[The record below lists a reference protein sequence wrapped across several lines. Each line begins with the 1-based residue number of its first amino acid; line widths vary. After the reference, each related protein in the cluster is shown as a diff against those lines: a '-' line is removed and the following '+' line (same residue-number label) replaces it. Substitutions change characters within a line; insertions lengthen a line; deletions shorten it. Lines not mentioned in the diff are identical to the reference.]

1 VSSSEIVNDYPSWS
15 PRFWAGLNVADYFR
29 LMRRNRFRI
38 HPSRYGMTIMV
49 GGCSVMSTGL
59 SLIQNLVFGKRIRNT
74 RLEPPVFVIGHW
86 RSGTT
91 LLHELLAL
99 DPQFSWPTTFQC
111 FVPSHFLV
119 SSPLLKPLVRVLM
132 PKRRPMD
139 SMPAGADLPQED
151 EFALAA
157 LGAPSPYLFLAF
169 CQETPPHLD
178 MLNLEGASDRD
189 VEKLRN
195 AMTRFYKAL
204 AYRNPGRL
212 VLKSP
217 THTGR
222 MAALARWFP
231 DARFIHISRH
241 PGKVV
246 PSTVHLWRSLAS
258 VQGYQLPSREVPDFE
273 PYVHRCQNL
282 MYDGY
287 FRDREL
293 IPENQRLEM
302 RFEDLIES
310 PLENMERIYDEFGF
324 EGFSK
329 MIPRIRQ
336 FLESR
341 QDHKSNRIELT
352 ESLRQGIDL
361 HWARYMDAFG
371 YQLQAV

>member
-1 VSSSEIVNDYPSWS
+1 
-15 PRFWAGLNVADYFR
+15 
-29 LMRRNRFRI
+29 
-38 HPSRYGMTIMV
+38 MTIMV
-49 GGCSVMSTGL
+49 GGCTVSSTCL
-59 SLIQNLVFGKRIRNT
+59 SLVQRLVYGKRVGNT

-119 SSPLLKPLVRVLM
+119 SSPFLRPLVRVLM

-139 SMPAGADLPQED
+139 SMPAGVDLPQED

-157 LGAPSPYLFLAF
+157 LGAPSPYLYLAF
-169 CQETPPHLD
+169 CHEAPPHLD
-178 MLNLEGASDRD
+178 MLNLDGASPQD
-189 VEKLRN
+189 VEKLHS
-195 AMTRFYKAL
+195 AMTRFYQAV
-204 AYRNPGRL
+204 AFRNPGRL

-222 MAALARWFP
+222 IAAISRWFP
-231 DARFIHISRH
+231 GARFIHISRH
-241 PGKVV
+241 PERIV

-258 VQGYQLPSREVPDFE
+258 VQGFQLPARQVPDFE
-273 PYVHRCQNL
+273 PYVHQCQKL

-287 FRDREL
+287 FRDRDL

-310 PLENMERIYDEFGF
+310 PLENMERIYEAFGF
-324 EGFSK
+324 EGFDRAVPQ
-329 MIPRIRQ
+329 IQR
-336 FLESR
+336 FLASR
-341 QDHKSNRIELT
+341 GNHKSNRIPL
-352 ESLRQGIDL
+352 SQSQRQGIDL
-361 HWARYMDAFG
+361 HWNRYMEAFG
-371 YQLQAV
+371 YQLQEAW